1 MEENENALISVARDL
16 VPNDFVEKYKALK
29 KAQDELNEIE
39 ENVKKKLLEMFESI
53 PELESNTVTI
63 DGLKF
68 TYVGP
73 SKRKSVDTKK
83 LKEEHPDI
91 YAKCLKTSQVKS
103 SIRTSIEY

>member
-53 PELESNTVTI
+53 PDLESNTVTI

-83 LKEEHPDI
+83 LKEEYPEI
-91 YAKCLKTSQVKS
+91 YKKLIKESDVAS
-103 SIRTSIEY
+103 SIRTKIEY